1 MKKLKNI
8 FYSLIN
14 GLVLKNVGQKIDKNW
29 TLTGLLAL
37 LSLRQESKSSTGARE
52 LMKWRKMK
60 EKENSKNNFQYKI
73 PKNWRYVMIN
83 QRLIRRV
90 EFSLFVVKWNTL
102 KWPRNEK

>member
-1 MKKLKNI
+1 M

-14 GLVLKNVGQKIDKNW
+14 GLVLKKVGQKINKNW

-60 EKENSKNNFQYKI
+60 EKENSKKTIFKTKYQKI
-73 PKNWRYVMIN
+73 DDMSW
-83 QRLIRRV
+83 
-90 EFSLFVVKWNTL
+90 
-102 KWPRNEK
+102 